1 MNTTLK
7 RTIYLLLTLIFMIG
21 TYSMIN
27 GDLQQIIHFSGIANE
42 IGFVLIS
49 IMLASGFAYLTVTK
63 IEE

>member
-7 RTIYLLLTLIFMIG
+7 RTIYLLLTLISMICAH
-21 TYSMIN
+21 SMIN

-49 IMLASGFAYLTVTK
+49 IMLATGFAYLTVTK